1 MFEGSETVE
10 AMMRSMRLGLVS
22 LGVLLSAGLVA
33 ACGGDDSS
41 GGGAAATTST
51 GTGGGSS
58 AIPCD
63 GAPAELSLGGVWA
76 AYGKLSV
83 DLQGVPGGAIT
94 LCPADQTGE
103 ARILMFVEMQPDA
116 SDPTKI
122 GKIHAALCSLELP
135 VVTALVGDCKPDA
148 QNLVATQII
157 APDTLVDAL
166 PNVPTTDASATLD
179 GTAPGAGV
187 VIDGLTVTVGS
198 TASGAAMPAWSSD
211 DVACADD
218 QLGRGKTC
226 ETTCVSD
233 CASLRDDDG
242 DGFPGVTVHVCG
254 YTPDEQASQAKCDPA
269 NPGDG
274 VPSVEGLG
282 YLDIEVAPKL
292 TGSAKSSCELE
303 GTVATP
309 ILYNVVGADVFL
321 GPGPISVTSAIKS
334 LPKFSVDPAASRF
347 RMVRIDGK
355 YGAPDLSV
363 DPTAVPA
370 ACKAIVTNVNQIFE

>member
-1 MFEGSETVE
+1 
-10 AMMRSMRLGLVS
+10 MRSMRLGLVS
-22 LGVLLSAGLVA
+22 SMALVLSASLVA

-41 GGGAAATTST
+41 GGGAATTTST
-51 GTGGGSS
+51 GSGGGS
-58 AIPCD
+58 AAVPCD
-63 GAPAELSLGGVWA
+63 GAPAQLSLGGVWA

-103 ARILMFVEMQPDA
+103 ATILMFVAMEADA
-116 SDPTKI
+116 GDPAKI

-148 QNLVATQII
+148 KNLVATQII
-157 APDTLVDAL
+157 APDTLIEAL
-166 PNVPTTDASATLD
+166 PKVPTTDASATLD

-198 TASGAAMPAWSSD
+198 TASGAAMPKWSAD
-211 DVACADD
+211 DVACGDD
-218 QLGRGKTC
+218 TLGRGKTC
-226 ETTCVSD
+226 DATCVSD
-233 CASLRDDDG
+233 CGSLRDDDA
-242 DGFPGVTVHVCG
+242 DGYPGVTVHVCG
-254 YTPDEQASQAKCDPA
+254 YTPDEQSSQAKCDPA

-292 TGSAKSSCELE
+292 TGTAKSSCELE

-334 LPKFSVDPAASRF
+334 LPLFSVDPVASRF
-347 RMVRIDGK
+347 RMVRFDGQF
-355 YGAPDLSV
+355 GAPDLSV
-363 DPTAVPA
+363 DAAAVPA